1 VWLQKSTGRWKAKCR
16 IDDKQTFLGAFD
28 SEEEAA
34 RAWDRMRLWL
44 CKADG
49 KKEEEVEEQLNF
61 PLSEYSD
68 D

>member
-1 VWLQKSTGRWKAKCR
+1 VKSSSRWKAQCYIGGK
-16 IDDKQTFLGAFD
+16 KTFLGSFG

-34 RAWDRMRLWL
+34 RAWGRARLWL